1 LQNDKST
8 SLGFEDEG
16 FAGEDV
22 EKSNSARKAN
32 VTEHV
37 MSTSEVEAIKSRI
50 GQYVSGNNYNQLIEG
65 HGTGLRPPSEQ
76 EWNEIAKNS
85 YSIDL
90 VSYQGNL
97 PLSVDEST
105 KSWFPPI
112 GNQGSQGS
120 CVAWSI
126 GYYVKTFQEAQ
137 EHNWDVSAARWIA
150 GAPGYPT
157 QSYQNKIIS
166 PAFIYNLQNGGED
179 NGLSFSRAINLIC
192 SVGVCSWEKMPYTQA
207 DYTSWPTEL
216 AWIEA
221 PLNRGDSV
229 GYQWID
235 LSTDQGLVNLKSWL
249 ASDHLVTI
257 GVDGYKYSGLTSGD
271 LWTLDNYINPSVNH
285 ANTIV
290 GYDDS
295 IAYIE
300 NGVLKY
306 GAFKVANSWGVGGW
320 ERAPDGFLWI
330 SYEAMK
336 QRVEYCLFY
345 YDLIG
350 YESTLA
356 ATFEI
361 SHAKRSECT
370 IVIGMGNPN
379 SPLATKS
386 FSQYIDGGSFPFCQ
400 NNILLDITEF
410 KNYVPNVYD
419 QSYFLRV
426 YDGDTSTTGV
436 ITSFAV
442 EYAESS
448 DTPCQTVNKKFVL
461 LDLFLPAEDE
471 LTLTDVTMISA
482 GTHYTTPAILLVGGG
497 GTGATATAHVSN
509 GVIYSIV
516 ITNPG
521 SGYTSPPAVIIIDP
535 NPRAQ
540 GATAIVN
547 YASL

>member
-1 LQNDKST
+1 MID
-8 SLGFEDEG
+8 
-16 FAGEDV
+16 
-22 EKSNSARKAN
+22 
-32 VTEHV
+32 
-37 MSTSEVEAIKSRI
+37 
-50 GQYVSGNNYNQLIEG
+50 G

-97 PLSVDEST
+97 PSSVDEST

-137 EHNWDVSAARWIA
+137 EHSWDVSAARWFA
-150 GAPGYPT
+150 GSPGYPT

-179 NGLSFSRAINLIC
+179 NGLAFSSAINLIC

-216 AWIEA
+216 AWTEA
-221 PLNRGDSV
+221 PLNRGDNG
-229 GYQWID
+229 GYQWMD
-235 LSTDQGLVNLKSWL
+235 LSTDQGLANLKSWL

-271 LWTLDNYINPSVNH
+271 IWTLDNYANPSVNH

-306 GAFKVANSWGVGGW
+306 GAFKIANSWGVGGW
-320 ERAPDGFLWI
+320 ERVPDGFLWI
-330 SYEAMK
+330 SYAAIK
-336 QRVEYCLFY
+336 QWIGYCMFY
-345 YDLIG
+345 NDLIG

-356 ATFEI
+356 ATFRVN
-361 SHAKRSECT
+361 HTKRSECT

-379 SPLATKS
+379 APLATKS

-410 KNYVPNVYD
+410 KNYVPNVYN

-436 ITSFAV
+436 V
-442 EYAESS
+442 ENFSVEDALSPNA
-448 DTPCQTVNKKFVL
+448 PCQTINKKYVYL
-461 LDLFLPAEDE
+461 NVFLPADDV

-482 GTHYTTPAILLVGGG
+482 GTGYTTPAILLVGGG
-497 GTGATATAHVSN
+497 GTGAKATAHVSC

-521 SGYTSPPAVIIIDP
+521 SGYTSPPSILIIDP
-535 NPRAQ
+535 NPRAK
-540 GATAIVN
+540 GATATVN
-547 YASL
+547 YAIL